1 MFLLL
6 LAPDAA
12 DYVHKLWEKLLDPIG
27 IAGVVGQLIFAG
39 RMVVQWWV
47 SEKRGKS
54 VVPKVFWHM
63 SLWGSFLTLI
73 YGFGK
78 TEPLVIM
85 GQLPGVVV
93 YARNLVLLSRQ
104 KAVESASVD

>member
-1 MFLLL
+1 ML
-6 LAPDAA
+6 LAFDLAGWFHTTL
-12 DYVHKLWEKLLDPIG
+12 DKLLDPIG
-27 IAGVVGQLIFAG
+27 VAGVIGQVIFAG
-39 RMVVQWWV
+39 RMIVQWWV
-47 SEKRGKS
+47 SEKQKRS

-78 TEPLVIM
+78 AEPLLIM

-93 YARNLVLLSRQ
+93 YARNLVLLSNRGE
-104 KAVESASVD
+104 AVSPPTT

>member
-1 MFLLL
+1 MVLLL
-6 LAPDAA
+6 EVDAA
-12 DYVHKLWEKLLDPIG
+12 QYFHKLWEKLLDPIG
-27 IAGVVGQLIFAG
+27 IIGVVGQLVFAG

-47 SEKRGKS
+47 SEKRKKS

-63 SLWGSFLTLI
+63 SLWGSVLTLI

-85 GQLPGVVV
+85 GQLPGLVV
-93 YARNLVLLSRQ
+93 YARNLVLLSHQ
-104 KAVESASVD
+104 KSEESPTVD